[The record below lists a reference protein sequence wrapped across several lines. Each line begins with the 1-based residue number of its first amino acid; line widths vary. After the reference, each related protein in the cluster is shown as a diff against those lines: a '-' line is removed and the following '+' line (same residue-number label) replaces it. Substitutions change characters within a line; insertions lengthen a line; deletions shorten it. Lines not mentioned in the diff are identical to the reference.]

1 MSNTEKNADEIIEET
16 LKEIYEDINKEEQE
30 TEETVL
36 PDLDDDIEILNLD
49 DDEDFISENEELLD
63 EELLD
68 DEDLD
73 DEDLDDEDLD
83 DEDLDDE
90 DSDDEDSDDENPG
103 DEDADGEDSDDDEDG
118 DADLDVVDEDE
129 DEPECEETEAEKAYR
144 KHKRRKKIGIIAGSI
159 IGVLAVIYIGLAVY
173 FGSHF
178 IFFTTI
184 NGTDFSMKSVSQVE
198 AYMEQQVADYVL
210 TMEESDGDS
219 EQISGADISLTYVP
233 GDELQKLVEE
243 QENFL
248 WITALWDHP
257 EIEAKVGVE
266 YDKSA
271 LENQIAGLQ
280 CLVPENQ
287 TASVDAHPEFRD
299 TEFVIIPEVIGTQ
312 IDTEKFHKAVTEAI
326 EGFQHTLNFSEAG
339 LYIMPR
345 FLEDAPEVSAA
356 RDAMNSYLGANI
368 TYDFN
373 PNTEVVDSS
382 VIAQWIRVDADMNVT
397 FDEEAVKA
405 YIASLAEKYD
415 TKGKPRQFTTATGN
429 AVTVEGGAYGW
440 KIDQD
445 AEYAAL
451 TANIQ
456 NAETVTREPAYVSR
470 AASHGAMDVGS
481 TYAEVDLTNQHMYF
495 IQDGQVV
502 MDSPIVTGNPN
513 RGNATPQGT
522 YTLTYKTRNATLR
535 GTRKPDGTYEYET
548 PVAYWMPFNGGIGF
562 HDATWQS
569 SFGGS
574 RYLSHGSHGCV
585 NMPKDKARQLYELIP
600 EHCPVVCHY

>member
-16 LKEIYEDINKEEQE
+16 LKEIYENINKEEQE

-36 PDLDDDIEILNLD
+36 PDLDE
-49 DDEDFISENEELLD
+49 
-63 EELLD
+63 
-68 DEDLD
+68 EDLD
-73 DEDLDDEDLD
+73 DEDLDEEDLD
-83 DEDLDDE
+83 DEDLDEEDLDDGELDDGELDEEDLDEENDE
-90 DSDDEDSDDENPG
+90 DDI
-103 DEDADGEDSDDDEDG
+103 
-118 DADLDVVDEDE
+118 DVEDE

-144 KHKRRKKIGIIAGSI
+144 KHKRRKKAGIIAGSI
-159 IGVLAVIYIGLAVY
+159 IGVLAVIYVGLAVY

-198 AYMEQQVADYVL
+198 SYMEQQVADYIL

-219 EQISGADISLTYVP
+219 EQIRGADISLTYVP
-233 GDELQKLVEE
+233 GDELQKLVKE

-257 EIEAKVGVE
+257 EIEAKIGVE

-287 TASVDAHPEFRD
+287 TVSVDAHPEFKD
-299 TEFVIIPEVIGTQ
+299 TEFVIVPEVIGTQ
-312 IDTEKFHKAVTEAI
+312 IDTEKFNKAVTEAI
-326 EGFQHTLNFSEAG
+326 EGFQHTLNLSEAG

-382 VIAQWIRVDADMNVT
+382 VIAQWIKVDADMNVT

-415 TKGKPRQFTTATGN
+415 TK
-429 AVTVEGGAYGW
+429 
-440 KIDQD
+440 
-445 AEYAAL
+445 
-451 TANIQ
+451 
-456 NAETVTREPAYVSR
+456 
-470 AASHGAMDVGS
+470 
-481 TYAEVDLTNQHMYF
+481 
-495 IQDGQVV
+495 
-502 MDSPIVTGNPN
+502 
-513 RGNATPQGT
+513 
-522 YTLTYKTRNATLR
+522 
-535 GTRKPDGTYEYET
+535 
-548 PVAYWMPFNGGIGF
+548 
-562 HDATWQS
+562 
-569 SFGGS
+569 
-574 RYLSHGSHGCV
+574 
-585 NMPKDKARQLYELIP
+585 
-600 EHCPVVCHY
+600 